1 MMTIR
6 KIVSAG
12 IASSI
17 LCFGLQANASSAW
30 ELEAI
35 SKSTGY
41 TVHGE
46 LGGENQFGLLK
57 HSNTC
62 SNDEF
67 YISWS
72 SDSADI
78 WSLAGQKVSL
88 SADFDGVPIDI
99 PVEVV
104 SIRPMTGGQHQV
116 VFGHSFANSELL
128 TLMGQAQSVNVV
140 MASSNISQYFS
151 VIGDSFSLAGFA
163 QARSQA
169 LTRCNSQ
176 SG

>member
-17 LCFGLQANASSAW
+17 LCFGLQANASSNW

-41 TVHGE
+41 TVQGEHGA
-46 LGGENQFGLLK
+46 ENQFGLLK

-62 SNDEF
+62 SNDEL
-67 YISWS
+67 YISWA
-72 SDSADI
+72 SDSAEI

-104 SIRPMTGGQHQV
+104 SIRPMAGDQHQV

-128 TLMGQAQSVNVV
+128 ALMGQAQSVNVV
-140 MASSNISQYFS
+140 MASANVAKYFS
-151 VIGDSFSLAGFA
+151 VIGDSFSLQGFV
-163 QARSQA
+163 QARSLA
-169 LTRCNSQ
+169 LTRCNTQ